1 MLEELHLVTDEF
13 SEQMETKLMRA
24 VLAKHQSKLEGVF
37 GVYGAA
43 DVSLAARAAS
53 ATMNIKEMGALCE
66 EAGMYDTS
74 FGIRELVAAFVKVN
88 IDDELYE
95 QSEEGNTSSELVYDE
110 FEEVVARI
118 FYTKV
123 WLRTPAAERPDLLET
138 GFDAW
143 LADEFVPRALDAVK
157 RRKKGQAAKKM

>member
-1 MLEELHLVTDEF
+1 M
-13 SEQMETKLMRA
+13 
-24 VLAKHQSKLEGVF
+24 LAKHQPKLEGVF

-118 FYTKV
+118 YYTKV
-123 WLRTPAAERPDLLET
+123 WLRTPAAERPELLET

>member
-1 MLEELHLVTDEF
+1 ML
-13 SEQMETKLMRA
+13 
-24 VLAKHQSKLEGVF
+24 
-37 GVYGAA
+37 
-43 DVSLAARAAS
+43 SLAPSPPTRESSQPRSARTWRAH
-53 ATMNIKEMGALCE
+53 
-66 EAGMYDTS
+66 
-74 FGIRELVAAFVKVN
+74 
-88 IDDELYE
+88 YE